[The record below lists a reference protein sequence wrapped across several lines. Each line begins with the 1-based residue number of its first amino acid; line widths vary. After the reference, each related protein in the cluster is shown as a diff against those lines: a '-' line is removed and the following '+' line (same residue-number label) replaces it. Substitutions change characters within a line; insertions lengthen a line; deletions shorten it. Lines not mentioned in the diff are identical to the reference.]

1 MWRNFTQGNV
11 GELTAQ
17 QWMEIQ
23 NSVASRAWRSR
34 PLDQP
39 LLQRERT
46 LLVKIGP
53 KYGSGTVIG
62 STETQVPD
70 ATRIRAQAYEFTEVF
85 LRLDNN
91 GSVEEAERSYGLKS
105 VIPGAYTSNSYYAI
119 DLNESSNIKVGTHA
133 LITPVS
139 IDMGPP
145 GFAFDEKQFFYENAF
160 VIVSLIGPPM
170 SRMMFITAVQDDQGL
185 YTAVERDPFTGGQVG
200 EEVTLYN
207 VYEIDGNDYYGAL
220 REENQNPCA
229 RLDPRPLRPGH
240 WVLATTWA
248 GSWYTIAPTPFKAE
262 CQDCGPGAP
271 SPLAGPVTS
280 AEEMAVSLMLE
291 R

>member
-23 NSVASRAWRSR
+23 NDVAKRAWMSR

-53 KYGSGTVIG
+53 KKGSGTVIG
-62 STETQVPD
+62 STETQVPG
-70 ATRIRAQAYEFTEVF
+70 ATRIRAQAYEFEEVF

-91 GSVEEAERSYGLKS
+91 GSVEEATRSYGLKS
-105 VIPGAYTSNSYYAI
+105 VIPGTYVSNSYYAI
-119 DLNESSNIKVGTHA
+119 DLNESSNIKVGAYA

-145 GFAFDEKQFFYENAF
+145 GFAFDEKQFFYENIF
-160 VIVSLIGPPM
+160 VIVNLIGPPM

-185 YTAVERDPFTGGQVG
+185 YTAVERDPFTGNQVG
-200 EEVTLYN
+200 PEVTLYN
-207 VYEIDGNDYYGAL
+207 VYEIDGNNYYGAL
-220 REENQNPCA
+220 LEENQNPCA

-248 GSWYTIAPTPFKAE
+248 NSWYTIAPTPFKAE

-271 SPLAGPVTS
+271 SPLSGPVTS
-280 AEEMAVSLMLE
+280 AEEMAASLMLE